1 MARLVPGLARFQ
13 AHNRLVEGDEMRDL
27 RPLYCVGLPVAS
39 MLLCLAIG
47 VVNPDFYRS
56 WVRKHE
62 VGLLEQGT
70 VLCLAPA
77 VVLGALAWRRRAK
90 LPAAWLGAWVV
101 LITAGALY
109 YGGEECSWGQ
119 NYFGWVTPEN
129 WSAINDQRETNLH
142 NTSAAFD
149 QVPRDLLTLAAGVG
163 LVAPVVLARR
173 LRRSDPRTKWLPW
186 FLPTA
191 AVIPAAG
198 LALAVGLP
206 QKFYGKYDKTAEA
219 QTWFTEM
226 FLAGRHSELKE
237 FFLAVFI
244 LMYVWSLATRLATLS
259 KTPAALDREPT
270 GIHPQAFDARTNP
283 RRSAAA

>member
-1 MARLVPGLARFQ
+1 
-13 AHNRLVEGDEMRDL
+13 MREI
-27 RPLYCVGLPVAS
+27 RRMYFVGLPVAS

-47 VVNPDFYRS
+47 VASPDFYRS
-56 WVRKHE
+56 RVRKHE

-77 VVLGALAWRRRAK
+77 VVLGVVAWRRRRK
-90 LPAAWLGAWVV
+90 LPAAWLGAWLV
-101 LITAGALY
+101 LLTAGALY

-119 NYFGWVTPEN
+119 NYFGWATPGN

-163 LVAPVVLARR
+163 IIAPVLLARR
-173 LRRSDPRTKWLPW
+173 LRQCDPRTSPLPW

-191 AVIPAAG
+191 AVIPAAA
-198 LALAVGLP
+198 LALVVGLP

-237 FFLAVFI
+237 FFLAMFI
-244 LMYVWSLATRLATLS
+244 LMYMWSLATRLATMIE
-259 KTPAALDREPT
+259 TPSLPDREPT
-270 GIHPQAFDARTNP
+270 GIHPQAFQARP
-283 RRSAAA
+283 KSHRSQAA